1 MHRFFA
7 ERIDTDTARLL
18 PQEARHALTVL
29 RLTAGEHVQLIL
41 EDQLFDAVLADTA
54 PEVTAR
60 LEMALPSPEPRVRVT
75 LYQGLPKADKV
86 DWLVQKC
93 TEAGV
98 SAVYISPSMFKMI
111 GKLPEI
117 EIGEYGEKVDITPI
131 VNTLKGFYLLNTSDQ
146 SVIKRLN
153 SDVKGLLGK
162 GSYDLMMEAKNDGE
176 TIRFYTDGD
185 DNIIR
190 NFVMMALDGES
201 ATFISM
207 DGLINREALEKMLAK
222 LKR

>member
-1 MHRFFA
+1 MKRLFFIA
-7 ERIDTDTARLL
+7 ALL
-18 PQEARHALTVL
+18 LTGIMAHA
-29 RLTAGEHVQLIL
+29 QDSKSIYNKFS
-41 EDQLFDAVLADTA
+41 D
-54 PEVTAR
+54 
-60 LEMALPSPEPRVRVT
+60 
-75 LYQGLPKADKV
+75 
-86 DWLVQKC
+86 
-93 TEAGV
+93 EAGV

-176 TIRFYTDGD
+176 TIRIYTDGD